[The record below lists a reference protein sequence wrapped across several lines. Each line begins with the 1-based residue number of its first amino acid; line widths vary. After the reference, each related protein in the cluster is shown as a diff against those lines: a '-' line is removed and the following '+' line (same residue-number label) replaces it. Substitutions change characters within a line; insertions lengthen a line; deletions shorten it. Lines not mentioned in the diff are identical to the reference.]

1 MKKILMTIAAAAV
14 LVSCNMDFYRSDT
27 MTSSML
33 KENPGAAVYTTDGN
47 YAMFKD
53 RVEYSNSRSGNEYP
67 RLLLLMSELR
77 GDNVALSGRT
87 TDPLYQN
94 LTYTDDP
101 TLADLSYMWY
111 VSYKIIYG
119 CNSNI
124 ESMVEGE
131 SAETDHLI
139 GENYFLRAFCHLQL
153 SNLYATPYT
162 RGADKPGVVLRTS
175 TDCSVTER
183 ATVGQVHD
191 QIVSDLQSAMRL
203 MQAGSRRGDAGFASY
218 DAARGLL
225 TRVYLYMGKWDE
237 CIALA
242 EEMFAGNPSANL
254 DDITAYYP
262 NTRTSKETLWCIA
275 KLATDPDY
283 SPKSQI
289 ASMYYSPDSIGGTGW
304 CEMYWS
310 DPLMELIFRHPED
323 KRLSQWGTIGATN
336 DGTVMIHWP
345 VIDEANRFRL
355 NANLNNVKGFDWD
368 AAENTV
374 TYQGK
379 NYVVKR
385 TTERTG
391 YPEYYIENLH
401 EGVADDNDGFLGP
414 KQTKVYVR
422 ENVTIATGIR
432 QTFPAYTMSKFSGQ
446 DGDPM
451 LSSPAMIRWAEV
463 VLNAAEAYAHKGDV
477 ANALKYTNVIRTRAG
492 IPTWNDASHYESEGY
507 TDILD
512 VVLDERRLE
521 LCFEGHRAIDLY
533 RNGISVDRRFAGVQD
548 WEVIDMDGMDFRYP
562 YCIPFEET
570 SVSGIPGNGKN
581 Y

>member
-1 MKKILMTIAAAAV
+1 MKKILIMLAAAAA
-14 LVSCNMDFYRSDT
+14 LVSCELDFYRSDT

-47 YAMFKD
+47 YSMFKD
-53 RVEYSNSRSGNEYP
+53 RIDYSNSRSGNEYP
-67 RLLLLMSELR
+67 RLVLLMSELR

-101 TLADLSYMWY
+101 TLADLSYFWY
-111 VSYKIIYG
+111 NSYKIIYG
-119 CNSNI
+119 ANSNI
-124 ESMVEGE
+124 ESMVQGE
-131 SAETDHLI
+131 SVATDHLI
-139 GENYFLRAFCHLQL
+139 GENYFMRAFCHLQL
-153 SNLYATPYT
+153 CNLYATPYT
-162 RGADKPGVVLRTS
+162 RGTDKPGVVLRTS
-175 TDCSVTER
+175 TDCSVTTR
-183 ATVGQVHD
+183 ATVGEVYT
-191 QIVSDLQSAMRL
+191 QIVDDLIKAADL
-203 MQAGSRRGDAGFASY
+203 MQGGTRRGDAGFISY
-218 DAARGLL
+218 ETARGLL
-225 TRVYLYMGKWDE
+225 TRVYLYMGDWDK
-237 CIALA
+237 CIEIA
-242 EEMFAGNPSANL
+242 EAMLGSNPSANL
-254 DDITAYYP
+254 VDITSYFP

-283 SPKSQI
+283 SPKSQV

-310 DPLMELIFRHPED
+310 DPLMQLIFRHPED
-323 KRLSQWGTIGATN
+323 KRLSQWGMIGATN
-336 DGTVMIHWP
+336 DGKKMLHWP
-345 VIDEANRFRL
+345 VIDTENRFRL
-355 NANLNNVKGFDWD
+355 NANVNNVTFDMD
-368 AAENTV
+368 AAQNTI

-379 NYVVKR
+379 SYVVKR

-391 YPEYYIENLH
+391 YPEYYIENLYD
-401 EGVADDNDGFLGP
+401 GVADDNDGFLGP
-414 KQTKVYVR
+414 KQTQVYVR
-422 ENVTIATGIR
+422 DNVGVAQGIR

-451 LSSPAMIRWAEV
+451 LSSPAMLRWAEV

-492 IPTWNDASHYESEGY
+492 IPTWADKAAYEAEGY

-533 RNGISVDRRFAGVQD
+533 RNGKDMDRRFAGVQD
-548 WEVIDMDGMDFRYP
+548 WEVIDMEGMDFRYP

-570 SVSGIPGNGKN
+570 SVSGIAGNGKN